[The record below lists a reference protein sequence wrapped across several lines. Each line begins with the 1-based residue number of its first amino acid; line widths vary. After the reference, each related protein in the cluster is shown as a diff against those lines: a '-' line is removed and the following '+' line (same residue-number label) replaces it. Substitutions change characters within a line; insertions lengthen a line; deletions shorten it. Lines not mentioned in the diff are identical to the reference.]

1 MVKRKASV
9 SIEEW
14 LKEGET
20 ASATRTLTSDIAPEP
35 KLITVPPTAEANPV
49 QVVEGSA
56 AVGPAD
62 VEVAVDEAASWFW
75 GLLEQA
81 GFELW

>member
-1 MVKRKASV
+1 MVKRKASDN
-9 SIEEW
+9 IEEW

-20 ASATRTLTSDIAPEP
+20 ASAAITPTSDIAQEP
-35 KLITVPPTAEANPV
+35 KLIPFPPTAKASPI

-62 VEVAVDEAASWFW
+62 VEVAADEATNWFW
-75 GLLEQA
+75 GLLEQD